1 MSQTS
6 WKDPLITMANY
17 KYPVE
22 LRERATRLAV
32 EARRDPATRIGAIAR
47 IAKQTNVHKEA
58 LRNWVSKAEAADIP
72 TEAVDA
78 ETRIRQLEAENR
90 ELRRSNEILKSAT
103 AFFATEFDRPQK

>member
-6 WKDPLITMANY
+6 WKDTLITMANY
-17 KYPVE
+17 KYPAE

-58 LRNWVSKAEAADIP
+58 LRNWVSKAEAEDVP
-72 TEAVDA
+72 TEPVDA
-78 ETRIRQLEAENR
+78 QTRIPDSCHRVGASSLMWG
-90 ELRRSNEILKSAT
+90 
-103 AFFATEFDRPQK
+103 

>member
-1 MSQTS
+1 
-6 WKDPLITMANY
+6 MANY

-72 TEAVDA
+72 TDDGAH
-78 ETRIRQLEAENR
+78 RFSP
-90 ELRRSNEILKSAT
+90 ELLGEVPRVAGLG
-103 AFFATEFDRPQK
+103 